1 LPADRPVSALVGGL
15 LPGEFRLICPA
26 LFAAPPGT
34 LDRTIRTPALDRVLA
49 RADRAATPAADPLET
64 LAAAFGLTA
73 AASSTARV
81 RLAGGMPG
89 SSAGDGQS
97 QATAGALDQAPPVTG
112 PDRDLPSAALCLL
125 ADAPAWAH
133 DGCWFHADP
142 VHLRPDRDRLLLFA
156 GPALALRADEAD
168 ALVAAFNAHF
178 AGDGLYLIA
187 ARPDRWYLRV
197 VEPPNLR
204 TCPLYDVVGRDLDAC
219 LPSGPDAR
227 AWNRWQNE
235 AQMLF
240 YGHPVNQ
247 ARETAGRPV
256 ISGVWTWG
264 GGVLSAV
271 SGGPALTIADHPL
284 AVGLALAGGGARRG
298 LDALDC
304 AARRDATGTVLVFW
318 DSLWQAV
325 PAGDVDAWR
334 RGLDALDALVAT
346 LWSELAAKRLRH
358 LTIDDGSGDRFTLS
372 RADQRCFWRRRGKLG
387 DWIVRRS
394 DPDRRSRP
402 PAQHAPR

>member
-1 LPADRPVSALVGGL
+1 MSVPTGSL
-15 LPGEFRLICPA
+15 LPGECRLICPA
-26 LFAAPPGT
+26 LFAGPQGVAD
-34 LDRTIRTPALDRVLA
+34 LKIRAPALDRLLA
-49 RADRAATPAADPLET
+49 RADCKETSIRDPLET

-81 RLAGGMPG
+81 RRAGEMPR

-97 QATAGALDQAPPVTG
+97 PATAGALDQAPPVTG
-112 PDRDLPSAALCLL
+112 SDRDLPSAALCLL
-125 ADAPAWAH
+125 ADAPAGAH

-156 GPALALRADEAD
+156 GAALAPREDEAD

-178 AGDGLYLIA
+178 AADGLYLIA
-187 ARPDRWYLRV
+187 IRPDRWYLRV
-197 VEPPNLR
+197 ADQPNLR
-204 TCPLYDVVGRDLDAC
+204 TCPLYEVVGRDLDTC

-256 ISGVWTWG
+256 INGVWTWG
-264 GGVLSAV
+264 GGVLPAV

-284 AVGLALAGGGARRG
+284 ALGLARASGGAWRG
-298 LDALDC
+298 LDALDR
-304 AARRDATGTVLVFW
+304 AAWRDVTGTVLVFW
-318 DSLWQAV
+318 DHLWQS
-325 PAGDVDAWR
+325 AGDLDAWR
-334 RGLDALDALVAT
+334 RGLDILDVLVAT
-346 LWSELAAKRLRH
+346 LSSELAAKRLLR
-358 LTIDDGSGDRFTLS
+358 LTIDDGIGDRFTLS
-372 RADQRCFWRRRGKLG
+372 RAAQHCFWRRRGALG
-387 DWIVRRS
+387 DWIARRS
-394 DPDRRSRP
+394 GPHRR
-402 PAQHAPR
+402 

>member
-1 LPADRPVSALVGGL
+1 MLASRPVSAPVGSL
-15 LPGEFRLICPA
+15 LPGECRLICPA
-26 LFAAPPGT
+26 LFAAPPGAAD
-34 LDRTIRTPALDRVLA
+34 LKLRAPALDRLLA
-49 RADRAATPAADPLET
+49 RAERAAAPSRDPLAT
-64 LAAAFGLTA
+64 LAAAFDLTA

-81 RLAGGMPG
+81 RLAGGMPQRG
-89 SSAGDGQS
+89 AGDDQS
-97 QATAGALDQAPPVTG
+97 PAMPGAANQAPPVIG
-112 PDRDLPSAALCLL
+112 PGRDLPSAALCLL
-125 ADAPAWAH
+125 ADAPERAR

-156 GPALALRADEAD
+156 GPVLAPRVDEAD

-178 AGDGLYLIA
+178 ADDGLYLIA
-187 ARPDRWYLRV
+187 VRPDRWYLRV
-197 VEPPNLR
+197 AEPPNLR
-204 TCPLYDVVGRDLDAC
+204 TCPLYDVLGRDLDAC

-264 GGVLSAV
+264 GGVLSTV

-284 AVGLALAGGGARRG
+284 AVGLARASGGARRG

-304 AARRDATGTVLVFW
+304 AAWRDATGTVLVFW
-318 DSLWQAV
+318 DHLWQSV
-325 PAGDVDAWR
+325 SAGDLDAWR
-334 RGLDALDALVAT
+334 HGLDALNALVAT
-346 LWSELAAKRLRH
+346 LWSELAAKRLRR
-358 LTIDDGSGDRFTLS
+358 LTIDDGSGCRFILS
-372 RADQRCFWRRRGKLG
+372 RADQRCFWRRRGALG
-387 DWIVRRS
+387 DWIVRRAG
-394 DPDRRSRP
+394 PDRRP
-402 PAQHAPR
+402 

>member
-1 LPADRPVSALVGGL
+1 MD
-15 LPGEFRLICPA
+15 F
-26 LFAAPPGT
+26 
-34 LDRTIRTPALDRVLA
+34 TIRAPALDRLLA
-49 RADRAATPAADPLET
+49 RADRADALTADPLET
-64 LAAAFGLTA
+64 LAAAFGVTL
-73 AASSTARV
+73 AASSTAGV
-81 RLAGGMPG
+81 RQAGGMPHA
-89 SSAGDGQS
+89 SAGNGQS
-97 QATAGALDQAPPVTG
+97 PATAGAPQQAPAVTG

-125 ADAPAWAH
+125 ADAPELAR

-156 GPALALRADEAD
+156 GPALAPRVDEAD

-187 ARPDRWYLRV
+187 VRPDRWYLRV
-197 VEPPNLR
+197 AEPPNLR

-264 GGVLSAV
+264 GGVLPAV
-271 SGGPALTIADHPL
+271 SSGPALTIADHPL
-284 AVGLALAGGGARRG
+284 AVGLARASGDAWRG

-304 AARRDATGTVLVFW
+304 AAWRDATGTVLVFW
-318 DSLWQAV
+318 DHLWQSV
-325 PAGDVDAWR
+325 SAGDLDAWR
-334 RGLDALDALVAT
+334 HGLDALNALVAT
-346 LWSELAAKRLRH
+346 LWSELAAKRLRR
-358 LTIDDGSGDRFTLS
+358 LTIDDGSGCRFILS
-372 RADQRCFWRRRGKLG
+372 RADQRCFWRRRGALG
-387 DWIVRRS
+387 DWIVRRAG
-394 DPDRRSRP
+394 PDRRP
-402 PAQHAPR
+402 